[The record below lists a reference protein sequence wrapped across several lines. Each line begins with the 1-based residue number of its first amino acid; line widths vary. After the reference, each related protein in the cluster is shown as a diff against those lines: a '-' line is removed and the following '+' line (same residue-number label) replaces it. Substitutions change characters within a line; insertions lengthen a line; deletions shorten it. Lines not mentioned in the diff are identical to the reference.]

1 MKKSYIVDST
11 CNDMR
16 IDRWIRLVLGKV
28 PQGLIEKN
36 LRSGNIKLNKRKIRS
51 SHKVKTK
58 DKIDLFNISFKEN
71 IIQKKIKFEPTK
83 EIIKSNEDQIIDNNE
98 NFIVINKSSG
108 ISVQGGT
115 KSKKNLVDI
124 FTKSDVFKNTKPY
137 SVHRL
142 DKDTSGVFIMAK
154 NRESAQLLTSL
165 FRLRKVHKTY
175 LAICHGQLEEDSG
188 EWNNDLI
195 RYDGKK
201 KIIESAKTLFRVID
215 KNSEASLVELKPIT
229 GRKHQLRKQLYI
241 IGQPIFGDIKYK
253 LSNSTK
259 GINKNL
265 MLHSYQIRFIINDI
279 KHTYT
284 ALLPDY
290 FKKLLNTKR
299 LTLSNLK

>member
-16 IDRWIRLVLGKV
+16 IDRWIRLSIGKI
-28 PQGLIEKN
+28 PQSLIEKN
-36 LRSGNIKLNKRKIRS
+36 LRSGKIKLNKKKIKS
-51 SHKVKTK
+51 SHKVKTN
-58 DKIDLFNISFKEN
+58 DNIDFFNINIKQN
-71 IIQKKIKFEPTK
+71 IIQKKIKFEPSK
-83 EIIKSNEDQIIDNNE
+83 EIVKSNENQIIDNNE
-98 NFIVINKSSG
+98 NFIVLNKSSG

-124 FTKSDVFKNTKPY
+124 FAKSEIFKDTKPY

-142 DKDTSGVFIMAK
+142 DKDTSGVFIIAK
-154 NRESAQLLTSL
+154 RRESAQLLTSL

-175 LAICHGQLEEDSG
+175 LAICHGELIKNSG
-188 EWNNDLI
+188 EWNHDLV
-195 RYDGKK
+195 RYDGEKRIVEK
-201 KIIESAKTLFRVID
+201 AKTLFKVLD

-229 GRKHQLRKQLYI
+229 GRKHQLRKQLHI
-241 IGQPIFGDIKYK
+241 IGQPIFGDTKYR
-253 LSNSTK
+253 LSNSNK

-265 MLHSYQIRFIINDI
+265 MLHSYQIRFMINDI

-290 FKKLLNTKR
+290 FKKLLKVKR
-299 LTLSNLK
+299 LNFLNLQ